1 MAHKARARA
10 VIAERPPVDMV
21 AFLEAWGLE
30 DVGVE
35 FKAPKP
41 EPVGLD
47 VTPPEAAFGLAMG
60 MKR

>member
-1 MAHKARARA
+1 
-10 VIAERPPVDMV
+10 MV